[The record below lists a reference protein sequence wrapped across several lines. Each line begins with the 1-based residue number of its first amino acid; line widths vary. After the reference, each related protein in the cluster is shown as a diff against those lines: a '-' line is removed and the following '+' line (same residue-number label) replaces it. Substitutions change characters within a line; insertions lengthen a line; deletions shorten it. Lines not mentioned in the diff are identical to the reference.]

1 MKSINLIELGYLS
14 TLEIIGEG
22 AIDLLQGQITS
33 DMEKV
38 SDNQSC
44 LGALCNI
51 KGRVESSFLVIKKP
65 SVENA
70 FLLIGNKE
78 VMKATEEILKKYSNF
93 EFRKEDIAPGTED
106 WYSGGKQL
114 LFDTASLT
122 IGNKKPLY
130 VDIND
135 KDKMSTFKQTLENG
149 YIHISGYFYSS
160 KQNIFMAPY
169 YIYINRLG

>member
-78 VMKATEEILKKYSNF
+78 VMKATEEILKKYSPF
-93 EFRKEDIAPGTED
+93 YKLETVS
-106 WYSGGKQL
+106 YTL
-114 LFDTASLT
+114 LTLPT
-122 IGNKKPLY
+122 ILL
-130 VDIND
+130 V
-135 KDKMSTFKQTLENG
+135 
-149 YIHISGYFYSS
+149 
-160 KQNIFMAPY
+160 
-169 YIYINRLG
+169 